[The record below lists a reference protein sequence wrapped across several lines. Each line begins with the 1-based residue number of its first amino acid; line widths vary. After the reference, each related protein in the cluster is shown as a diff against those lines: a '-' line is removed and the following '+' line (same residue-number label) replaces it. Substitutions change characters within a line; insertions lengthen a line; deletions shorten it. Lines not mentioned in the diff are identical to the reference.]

1 MMEVYSP
8 LRNNS
13 KTSNTYR
20 ENLKKETQERKRN
33 ILHLILKYLLDNNLH
48 SVAEVLQNETQT
60 GLSYQVC
67 DNIDLEIILQEYQS
81 YYYTKF
87 QKNPKILRKL
97 GENEQAV
104 PIRKDKKSAP
114 KEKAPPVRT
123 EKSDEDTFQFEIVT
137 LSKDSTANDIK
148 SKPLTD
154 FENYSSEWREMA
166 DQIIKQIV
174 PKTLGITF
182 KDCVSLNGTIE
193 TLKEAIVYP
202 LCYPQL
208 FEKACTWKGVLLYGP
223 PGTGKTLLAKALA
236 CEAQSTFINVTSSAF
251 ISKWRGE
258 SEKMVKVLFDVAK
271 FYSPTTIFID
281 EIDAL
286 ASTSHDSNHEASR
299 RFKSELLTQIDGIV
313 KSEEVFVLA
322 TTNSPWAIDNALLR
336 RFEKR
341 ILVPLPDKD
350 SRYDIFR
357 YYFFKNGHDFKDE
370 NVTSFV
376 NFTENFTGSDL
387 KNVCKEVEMMIVR
400 EKLEQIRRGDKK
412 KSGMRQVKSSDVIQ
426 ALNKIKPCVESN
438 DYKRYVEWGAKHGA
452 T

>member
-1 MMEVYSP
+1 MMEIHLPIKNS
-8 LRNNS
+8 S
-13 KTSNTYR
+13 KTTNTLK

-33 ILHLILKYLLDNNLH
+33 ILHLIFKYLVDNNLL

-60 GLSYQVC
+60 GIYYQVC

-87 QKNPKILRKL
+87 QKQPKILRKTT
-97 GENEQAV
+97 ENEKV
-104 PIRKDKKSAP
+104 IPLKKERKSAA
-114 KEKAPPVRT
+114 KEKQPLKQ
-123 EKSDEDTFQFEIVT
+123 EKSNDTFQFEIVT
-137 LSKDSTANDIK
+137 LSKESSLSDIQ
-148 SKPLTD
+148 SKPLID

-174 PKTLGITF
+174 TKTLGITF
-182 KDCVSLNGTIE
+182 KDCISLSSTIE
-193 TLKEAIVYP
+193 TLKEAIIYP
-202 LCYPQL
+202 LSYPQL
-208 FEKACTWKGVLLYGP
+208 FEKACTWRGVLLYGP

-236 CEAQSTFINVTSSAF
+236 CESPSTFINVTSSAF

-286 ASTSHDSNHEASR
+286 ASKSHDSDHEASR

-313 KSEEVFVLA
+313 KNEEVFVLA
-322 TTNSPWAIDNALLR
+322 TTNNPWTIDNALLR

-350 SRYDIFR
+350 SRSELFQ
-357 YYFFKNGHDFKDE
+357 YYFSKNGYDFKNEDL
-370 NVTSFV
+370 TAFV
-376 NFTENFTGSDL
+376 NLTESFSGSDV
-387 KNVCKEVEMMIVR
+387 KNVCKEVEMILIR
-400 EKLEQIRRGDKK
+400 EKLDQIRRGDRKK
-412 KSGMRQVKSSDVIQ
+412 CGTRQVKSDDVLN
-426 ALNKIKPCVESN
+426 ALKKIKPCIEQT
-438 DYKRYVEWGAKHGA
+438 DYKKYLEWGRKYGA

>member
-97 GENEQAV
+97 GENEQAI

-114 KEKAPPVRT
+114 KEKPPPVRT

-148 SKPLTD
+148 LKPLTD

-182 KDCVSLNGTIE
+182 KDCVSLNGDDRNTKRSNSISLVLPS
-193 TLKEAIVYP
+193 TL
-202 LCYPQL
+202 
-208 FEKACTWKGVLLYGP
+208 
-223 PGTGKTLLAKALA
+223 
-236 CEAQSTFINVTSSAF
+236 
-251 ISKWRGE
+251 
-258 SEKMVKVLFDVAK
+258 
-271 FYSPTTIFID
+271 
-281 EIDAL
+281 
-286 ASTSHDSNHEASR
+286 
-299 RFKSELLTQIDGIV
+299 
-313 KSEEVFVLA
+313 
-322 TTNSPWAIDNALLR
+322 
-336 RFEKR
+336 
-341 ILVPLPDKD
+341 
-350 SRYDIFR
+350 
-357 YYFFKNGHDFKDE
+357 
-370 NVTSFV
+370 
-376 NFTENFTGSDL
+376 
-387 KNVCKEVEMMIVR
+387 
-400 EKLEQIRRGDKK
+400 
-412 KSGMRQVKSSDVIQ
+412 
-426 ALNKIKPCVESN
+426 
-438 DYKRYVEWGAKHGA
+438 
-452 T
+452 